1 MKYLNYLIILL
12 SFLLAQCK
20 KKSATAADE
29 ICKSIF
35 SNSVAPAN
43 EIASVENYILNAG
56 ITATK
61 HPRGFYYTI
70 IKPGSGDSITSPCTR
85 LKVTYKGTLYTGQ
98 IFEERT
104 IPIEFQLDEVIQG
117 WQTGLPFIKRGGK
130 IKLIIPPSL
139 GYGNKPVNSIPAN
152 SILIFDVDL
161 IDFF

>member
-1 MKYLNYLIILL
+1 MKYLNYIIILL
-12 SFLLAQCK
+12 ALLLTQCK
-20 KKSATAADE
+20 KKNTNIADGG
-29 ICKSIF
+29 CQSVF

-56 ITATK
+56 ITAKK

-85 LKVTYKGTLYTGQ
+85 LKVNYKGTLYTGQ
-98 IFEERT
+98 VFDEAT
-104 IPIEFQLDEVIQG
+104 TPIEFQLDGVIQG

-139 GYGNKPVNSIPAN
+139 AYGNKPVGTIPAN
-152 SILIFDVDL
+152 SILIFDIDL